1 MSTVVDVLA
10 AALLIVGSAL
20 ALIAAIGMFRMPDA
34 YSRIHVATKPAT
46 LAVVCTVGAA
56 VLRVPGLA
64 PTTKLLLAVALQFW
78 TAPVASHMIG
88 RAAHEA
94 GLRPTE
100 PWAIDEMDGVVET
113 DTVGR
118 TDAVAGADATTGDR
132 VAAEDEPPDGAA
144 APPSDDG

>member
-1 MSTVVDVLA
+1 MSSPLVMLLA
-10 AALLIVGSAL
+10 GSAL

-88 RAAHEA
+88 RAAHAA
-94 GLRPTE
+94 GLRPDE
-100 PWAIDEMDGVVET
+100 PWAMD
-113 DTVGR
+113 DL
-118 TDAVAGADATTGDR
+118 AVADRGADR
-132 VAAEDEPPDGAA
+132 NAAEADSPD
-144 APPSDDG
+144 DDATP